1 MPNPVLVEVTRGE
14 LVESAHRA
22 TIAIVDAAGTIVA
35 SWGDIEQPVFPRS
48 AIKMIQ
54 ALPLLESGAA
64 DHFGLSDEHLALA
77 CASHSGEPMHIGRIG
92 AWLGLIG
99 AGDSDL
105 RCGPH
110 YPYGEAARDAM
121 VRAAETPH
129 HIHNNCSG
137 KHTGFLTLAQHL
149 GAPLAGYCET
159 SHPVQLSV
167 MDALAG
173 VAGVPVGTWGLGID
187 GCSAPNFA
195 LPLSRWA
202 YAMARIGSGQGLA
215 PARARAAARLTH
227 AMMTHPE
234 LMSGTGRAC
243 AQLMRA
249 TNGRVAVKTGAEGVF
264 AGIVPDRGLGIA
276 IKADDGAT
284 RASEALMA
292 ACLTMLGVLD
302 ADHSVARA
310 YVDAPIKN
318 WEGLV
323 VGRRRVVPG
332 LLAQKI

>member
-14 LVESAHRA
+14 LVESVHRA
-22 TIAIVDAAGTIVA
+22 AIAVVDASGSIVA

-64 DHFGLSDEHLALA
+64 DAFGLTDEHLALA
-77 CASHSGEPMHIGRIG
+77 CASHSGEAMHIGRIG

-99 AGDSDL
+99 AQDNDL

-110 YPYGEAARDAM
+110 FPFGEAARDTM
-121 VRAAETPH
+121 VKAGETPH

-137 KHTGFLTLAQHL
+137 KHTGFLSLAKHF
-149 GAPLAGYCET
+149 GAPLEGYVDT

-173 VAGVPVGTWGLGID
+173 VAGVPVGVWGLGTD

-202 YAMARIGSGQGLA
+202 YAMARIGSGQGL
-215 PARARAAARLTH
+215 PPVRARAAGRLV
-227 AMMTHPE
+227 ASMAAYPE

-243 AQLMRA
+243 AQLIRA
-249 TNGRVAVKTGAEGVF
+249 TEGRAVVKTGAEGVF
-264 AGIVPDRGLGIA
+264 AGIVPERGLGVA
-276 IKADDGAT
+276 IKVEDGAT

-302 ADHSVARA
+302 PSHAVARS
-310 YVDAPIKN
+310 YLDAPIKN
-318 WEGLV
+318 WEGLA

-332 LLAQKI
+332 FLSQKI